1 MKILI
6 TGITGQ
12 DGIFLTKHLLSKN
25 ANVEI
30 VGISRNSDTSNFL
43 KFAKISSL
51 ENHQKLILKNINLL
65 KLNEVSNFIKDFSP
79 DYLFNLSGP
88 SSVYESLKD
97 PRISEEIKLI
107 FNNLTS
113 SLIEQRNFCRFFQA
127 SSSEMYGN
135 HFAIKYLNEDV
146 NFSPNSP
153 YAMAKL
159 ENHKMVKSFNEKYF
173 FNIYSGIIFNHESEY
188 IKDSYLFMKIINS
201 AYEIKLG
208 NLKSLTLGS
217 LDVIRDWSY
226 AGDIAKG
233 IYQLTTS
240 GKFNNYVLGSG
251 TGTSIKE
258 VVKIVFELFELDYKS
273 YIRVDENLL
282 RPNDPKSIIS
292 DPQRIE
298 KEIGWKTTKNIEYI
312 INKIIDNKKNH

>member
-1 MKILI
+1 
-6 TGITGQ
+6 
-12 DGIFLTKHLLSKN
+12 
-25 ANVEI
+25 
-30 VGISRNSDTSNFL
+30 
-43 KFAKISSL
+43 
-51 ENHQKLILKNINLL
+51 
-65 KLNEVSNFIKDFSP
+65 
-79 DYLFNLSGP
+79 
-88 SSVYESLKD
+88 
-97 PRISEEIKLI
+97 
-107 FNNLTS
+107 
-113 SLIEQRNFCRFFQA
+113 
-127 SSSEMYGN
+127 MYGN

-159 ENHKMVKSFNEKYF
+159 ENHKMVKSLNEKYSW
-173 FNIYSGIIFNHESEY
+173 NIYSGIMFNHESEY
-188 IKDSYLFMKIINS
+188 RKDSYLFMKIINS

>member
-30 VGISRNSDTSNFL
+30 IGVSRNSDTSNFL

-51 ENHQKLILKNINLL
+51 ANHQKLILRNINLL

-135 HFAIKYLNEDV
+135 NEIKYLNEDV

-159 ENHKMVKSFNEKYF
+159 ENHKMVKSLNEKYSW
-173 FNIYSGIIFNHESEY
+173 NIYSGIMFNHESEY
-188 IKDSYLFMKIINS
+188 RKDSYLFMKIINS

-208 NLKSLTLGS
+208 NQKSLTLGS

>member
-30 VGISRNSDTSNFL
+30 IGISRNSDTSNFL

-51 ENHQKLILKNINLL
+51 ANHQKLILRNINLL

-135 HFAIKYLNEDV
+135 NEIKYLNEDV

-159 ENHKMVKSFNEKYF
+159 ENHKMVKSLNEKYSW
-173 FNIYSGIIFNHESEY
+173 NIYSGIMFNHESEY
-188 IKDSYLFMKIINS
+188 RKDSYLFMKIINS

-208 NLKSLTLGS
+208 NQKSLTLGS

>member
-30 VGISRNSDTSNFL
+30 IGISRNSDTSNFL

-51 ENHQKLILKNINLL
+51 ANHQKLILRNINLL

-135 HFAIKYLNEDV
+135 NEIKYLNEDV

-159 ENHKMVKSFNEKYF
+159 ENHKMVKSLNEKYSW
-173 FNIYSGIIFNHESEY
+173 NIYSGIMFNHESEY
-188 IKDSYLFMKIINS
+188 RKDSYLFMKIINS

-208 NLKSLTLGS
+208 NQKSLTLGS

-233 IYQLTTS
+233 IYQLTTR

-258 VVKIVFELFELDYKS
+258 VVKIVFELFELDYKT

>member
-30 VGISRNSDTSNFL
+30 IGISRNSDTSNFL

-51 ENHQKLILKNINLL
+51 ANHQKLILRNINLL

-135 HFAIKYLNEDV
+135 NEIKYLNEDV

-159 ENHKMVKSFNEKYF
+159 ENHKMVKSLNEKYSW
-173 FNIYSGIIFNHESEY
+173 NIYSGIMFNHESEY
-188 IKDSYLFMKIINS
+188 RKDSYLFMKIINS

-208 NLKSLTLGS
+208 NQKSLTLGS

-226 AGDIAKG
+226 AGDIARG

-258 VVKIVFELFELDYKS
+258 VVKIVFELFELDYKT

>member
-1 MKILI
+1 
-6 TGITGQ
+6 
-12 DGIFLTKHLLSKN
+12 
-25 ANVEI
+25 
-30 VGISRNSDTSNFL
+30 
-43 KFAKISSL
+43 
-51 ENHQKLILKNINLL
+51 
-65 KLNEVSNFIKDFSP
+65 
-79 DYLFNLSGP
+79 
-88 SSVYESLKD
+88 
-97 PRISEEIKLI
+97 
-107 FNNLTS
+107 
-113 SLIEQRNFCRFFQA
+113 
-127 SSSEMYGN
+127 MYGN

-153 YAMAKL
+153 YAIAKL
-159 ENHKMVKSFNEKYF
+159 ENHKMVKSLNEKYSW
-173 FNIYSGIIFNHESEY
+173 NIYSGIMFNHESEY
-188 IKDSYLFMKIINS
+188 RKDSYLFMKIINS

>member
-30 VGISRNSDTSNFL
+30 IGVSRNSDTSNFL

-51 ENHQKLILKNINLL
+51 ANHQKLILRNINLL

-135 HFAIKYLNEDV
+135 NEIKYLNEDV

-159 ENHKMVKSFNEKYF
+159 ENHKMVKSLNEKYSW
-173 FNIYSGIIFNHESEY
+173 NIYSGIMFNHESEY
-188 IKDSYLFMKIINS
+188 RKDSYLFMKIINS

-208 NLKSLTLGS
+208 NQKSLTLGS

-233 IYQLTTS
+233 IYQLTTR

>member
-30 VGISRNSDTSNFL
+30 IGISRNSDTSNFL

-51 ENHQKLILKNINLL
+51 ANHQKLILRNINLL

-135 HFAIKYLNEDV
+135 NEIKYLNEDV

-159 ENHKMVKSFNEKYF
+159 ENHKMVKSLNEKYSW
-173 FNIYSGIIFNHESEY
+173 NIYSGIMFNHESEY
-188 IKDSYLFMKIINS
+188 RKDSYLFMKIINS
-201 AYEIKLG
+201 AYEIKLS
-208 NLKSLTLGS
+208 NQKSWNT
-217 LDVIRDWSY
+217 
-226 AGDIAKG
+226 
-233 IYQLTTS
+233 
-240 GKFNNYVLGSG
+240 
-251 TGTSIKE
+251 
-258 VVKIVFELFELDYKS
+258 
-273 YIRVDENLL
+273 
-282 RPNDPKSIIS
+282 
-292 DPQRIE
+292 
-298 KEIGWKTTKNIEYI
+298 
-312 INKIIDNKKNH
+312 